1 MKTKEIR
8 RPPGAGREE
17 QAAASKRE
25 FEERLLSCRD
35 TIYRI
40 AFRVVGS
47 EPDALDVLQNV
58 SLSLW
63 KRWADL
69 EKQDRDVFRYC
80 AYTAAKNAA
89 LDVLRK
95 EKRGAALVE
104 EDADP
109 DAVPSERTD
118 LSDEIVRRATLQTI
132 RQAIAALPGSY
143 RTVLTRFYA
152 SGEKVAEIAAD
163 LGVPLKT
170 VHTRL
175 RRGKELL
182 AKKLKEEKWL

>member
-1 MKTKEIR
+1 MKTQETR
-8 RPPGAGREE
+8 SPPGAGRRE

-25 FEERLLSCRD
+25 FEQRLLSCRD
-35 TIYRI
+35 TMYRI
-40 AFRVVGS
+40 AFRVLGS

-63 KRWADL
+63 KRWTDL
-69 EKQDRDVFRYC
+69 EKQDRDVFRYY

-89 LDVLRK
+89 LDFVRK
-95 EKRGAALVE
+95 EKRETALVE
-104 EDADP
+104 EDADL
-109 DAVPSERTD
+109 DAIPSERTD
-118 LSDEIVRRATLQTI
+118 LSDEIVRRAALQTI
-132 RQAIAALPGSY
+132 RQAIDSLPESY

-152 SGEKVAEIAAD
+152 SGEKAAEIAAD

>member
-1 MKTKEIR
+1 MQIEGPG
-8 RPPGAGREE
+8 RPPGAGRE
-17 QAAASKRE
+17 AGAASKRE

-35 TIYRI
+35 TMYRI

-47 EPDALDVLQNV
+47 RQDAFDALQNA

-63 KRWADL
+63 KRWTEL
-69 EKQDRDVFRYC
+69 EKQDRDVFRYY

-89 LDVLRK
+89 LDFLRK
-95 EKRGAALVE
+95 AKRETAVRE

-109 DAVPSERTD
+109 DEVPSERTD
-118 LSDEIVRRATLQTI
+118 LSDEIVRRAELQTI
-132 RQAIAALPGSY
+132 RQAIDFLPERY

-152 SGEKVAEIAAD
+152 SGEKIAEIAAD
-163 LGVPLKT
+163 LGVPPKT

-182 AKKLKEEKWL
+182 AKKLKEGKWL